1 MVRGATD
8 AGWLAFTI
16 LGIFCLA
23 SPTAR
28 AQTLAGIGGWTRQ
41 DTFVSLA
48 VSSVFIFKLI
58 STLWAATPRLAVAN
72 AIWHI
77 YLITWPLV
85 FLAMSYCKPKL
96 NQALQALAW
105 GLILIGMWDIYA
117 LLNEGIPLYHQGAV
131 FTMNKGILAELVLI
145 AGSWLLIA
153 ATSDDQKMNRQS
165 KFLFIVAT
173 LCAWVVLYTTD
184 RRTEWIGFFV
194 ITVIIGLWRIRHLLN
209 LTRSLALLAGL
220 MVIGV
225 AFLYLRQE
233 RLLLAY
239 NEALQYFSQVD
250 KTNSIAITTAVG
262 ARLEMYRLGIS
273 AFLDNPIL
281 GMSAGVRP
289 DLLPQYGGGGLGG
302 DQFHHRHFHSEF
314 IQALAE
320 GGIVW
325 ATTFLIAIIYF
336 IRKLILEPFKTQGL
350 ASMLAFGLVAS
361 FILAGSFSASLIYN
375 QPIATFV
382 VFSAFLW
389 AIIRSNRTGI

>member
-1 MVRGATD
+1 
-8 AGWLAFTI
+8 
-16 LGIFCLA
+16 
-23 SPTAR
+23 
-28 AQTLAGIGGWTRQ
+28 
-41 DTFVSLA
+41 
-48 VSSVFIFKLI
+48 VFIFKLI

-117 LLNEGIPLYHQGAV
+117 LLNTGIPKYHQGAF
-131 FTMNKGILAELVLI
+131 FTTGQGILAELVLI
-145 AGSWLLIA
+145 AGSWLLIV
-153 ATSDDQKMNRQS
+153 ATSDDQKIDRQS
-165 KFLFIVAT
+165 RFLFIVAT

-184 RRTEWIGFFV
+184 RRGEWIGFFI
-194 ITVIIGLWRIRHLLN
+194 ITVLIGFWRIRHLLN
-209 LTRSLALLAGL
+209 LTRSLALLLGW
-220 MVIGV
+220 MMIGV
-225 AFLYLRQE
+225 AFFYLRQE

-239 NEALQYFSQVD
+239 NEALQYFLQVD
-250 KTNSIAITTAVG
+250 KTTPTAITTSVG

-281 GMSAGVRP
+281 GMSAGIRP
-289 DLLPQYGGGGLGG
+289 YLLPQYGGLGG
-302 DQFHHRHFHSEF
+302 DQFYHRHFHSEF

-350 ASMLAFGLVAS
+350 ASTLAFGLVAS
-361 FILAGSFSASLIYN
+361 FILAGLFSASLVYN
-375 QPIATFV
+375 QQVATFV

>member
-1 MVRGATD
+1 LVRGATD
-8 AGWLAFTI
+8 AGWLAFTL

-48 VSSVFIFKLI
+48 VSSVFIFKLT

-85 FLAMSYCKPKL
+85 FLAISYCKPKL
-96 NQALQALAW
+96 NQALAW
-105 GLILIGMWDIYA
+105 GLILIGMWDVYA
-117 LLNEGIPLYHQGAV
+117 LLNEGIPLYHQGAA
-131 FTMNKGILAELVLI
+131 FTMNTGILAELVLI

-153 ATSDDQKMNRQS
+153 ATSSNQKINKQS
-165 KFLFIVAT
+165 RLLFIAAT

-184 RRTEWIGFFV
+184 RRTEWIGFFI
-194 ITVIIGLWRIRHLLN
+194 ITVLIGVWRIRHLLN
-209 LTRSLALLAGL
+209 LTRSLALLLGL
-220 MVIGV
+220 MMIGV
-225 AFLYLRQE
+225 AFFYLRQE

-250 KTNSIAITTAVG
+250 KTTSIAITTAVG

-273 AFLDNPIL
+273 AFLDHPIL

-314 IQALAE
+314 VQALAE
-320 GGIVW
+320 GGMVW

-350 ASMLAFGLVAS
+350 ASILAFGLVAS

-389 AIIRSNRTGI
+389 AIIRSNRTGS